1 MKRNINEIYELI
13 KKKIKNCD
21 VDIKRNNRIIE
32 DSKFLEN
39 KPLNVAAAKNDNV
52 KLGGMYD
59 AYLDVKILIET
70 SGVLE
75 NDKWE
80 KR

>member
-75 NDKWE
+75 NDK
-80 KR
+80 